1 MAVKDNYYFSI
12 YNHGLEDI
20 LLANLAVLYWES
32 AKHLTTVKLD
42 VAFLLAIFEGGGR
55 FVDISKLLPLWQNV
69 RNMQWSLKLP
79 NMSSNIT

>member
-55 FVDISKLLPLWQNV
+55 FVDINCYRCDKMLKISNGLWNC
-69 RNMQWSLKLP
+69 LIGIHLAD
-79 NMSSNIT
+79 